1 MKFTKLT
8 ILSGR
13 FLLLFSLLSAGKKS
27 LNKDNLLYNELLDGV
42 TLMMLFNN
50 KEDDLSLFCD
60 GLLEI
65 KKINYS
71 EAINKFTLLSKSKT
85 EIVSNICSYYL
96 AYIYINLNDY
106 NLAKESLSFIL
117 GNDIFSEFT
126 LLLSAELDD
135 YIIKDIN
142 SAVDLY
148 MNFIDRFDSSIF
160 HEEIRIRLEEIIG

>member
-1 MKFTKLT
+1 M
-8 ILSGR
+8 
-13 FLLLFSLLSAGKKS
+13 
-27 LNKDNLLYNELLDGV
+27 LDGL

-50 KEDDLSLFCD
+50 KEDDLSLFCG

-65 KKINYS
+65 KKTNYP
-71 EAINKFTLLSKSKT
+71 EAISKFNLLSKSKT
-85 EIVSNICSYYL
+85 EMVSNICSYYL

-106 NLAKESLSFIL
+106 NLAKESLTFIL

-135 YIIKDIN
+135 YVIKDIN
-142 SAVDLY
+142 SAADRY
-148 MNFIDRFDSSIF
+148 MNFIDQFNSSIF